1 MGSRWALALPLC
13 CLVGLFFIDTVN
25 GSAEVTASR
34 RNGAPSSPQDNRLR
48 RIPAAKKNHYRI
60 NVKTGSFEVVDGDND
75 DTELARAQRRGG
87 DVVTGSME
95 VVDGARNGTKICFSG
110 DGYAYCKSDRDG
122 QRSSNPDVRGGQ
134 NSKFGRQLPR
144 RWPGQRN
151 NTLPKKSLQELAEEA
166 ANRTANVNV
175 VRPSSR
181 IRKIR
186 KNIPKK
192 SLKELAEEAGN
203 RTATGSDRLKNTSP
217 RQNSVPSFQNI
228 QSSKRSLEEL
238 QKLAKEAANRTPSVN
253 AVRPSS
259 RIRKIR
265 KNIPKKTLQDVMEEA
280 ANRTANDITTG
291 IPSDG
296 GVNHATPAPAH
307 NVQLPRSWRTLEDLF
322 VNSRK
327 PRSTSEL
334 STGSWAIVSGNNTA
348 TVTSVSGFE
357 NQIRNNIKNN

>member
-87 DVVTGSME
+87 DVVTVTGSME

-151 NTLPKKSLQELAEEA
+151 NT
-166 ANRTANVNV
+166 R
-175 VRPSSR
+175 
-181 IRKIR
+181 
-186 KNIPKK
+186 
-192 SLKELAEEAGN
+192 
-203 RTATGSDRLKNTSP
+203 SDRLKNTSP